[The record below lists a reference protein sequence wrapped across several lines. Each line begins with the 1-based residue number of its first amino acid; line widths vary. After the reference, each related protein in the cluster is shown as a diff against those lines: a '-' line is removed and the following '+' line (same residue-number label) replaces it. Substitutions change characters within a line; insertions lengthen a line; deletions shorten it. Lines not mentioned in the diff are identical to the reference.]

1 MILTVLL
8 LVNEKSLLVFAEI
21 ITNTLKI
28 FVNVTLH
35 QYCKAFIKNLQN
47 AMFRKINF

>member
-1 MILTVLL
+1 MVL
-8 LVNEKSLLVFAEI
+8 AEI

-35 QYCKAFIKNLQN
+35 QYCKGYIFIKKLQN
-47 AMFRKINF
+47 AMFRKTNF